1 VLAADGFVPLST
13 WLAGPAP
20 AAPEPERPD
29 PPSCAEP
36 PAEAAPLPAAPLA
49 AQVELMREV
58 RLFRAR
64 LADAL
69 AAATPQLL
77 RQLAYAVVGRELCL
91 APADVA
97 ALAARI
103 VAEHPAA
110 EPVAIRHALGERV
123 DVGVPAVADPAL
135 APGDLVLVFTAGEV
149 DARLGIRLAAAL
161 EAWP

>member
-1 VLAADGFVPLST
+1 MPAADGFRPLAA
-13 WLAGPAP
+13 WLAGPPAP
-20 AAPEPERPD
+20 PEAEAEPAPPPESEPEPATTG
-29 PPSCAEP
+29 SGAGQ
-36 PAEAAPLPAAPLA
+36 AEA
-49 AQVELMREV
+49 VRDV

-69 AAATPQLL
+69 SAAVPALL
-77 RQLAYAVVGRELCL
+77 RELAYAVVGRELAV
-91 APADVA
+91 APSDVA

-110 EPVAIRHALGERV
+110 EPVVVRHAPGESV
-123 DVGVPAVADPAL
+123 DLGVPAIADPAL
-135 APGDLVLVFTAGEV
+135 APGDIVIAFTAGEV